1 MPYSTP
7 IDIAAWP
14 GALECAQAC
23 TPKHLPIPSADVM
36 DALLRGNAPPVG
48 ATAPH
53 IASATAALAN
63 LNAALAKADRRIDAV
78 LQVAGYS
85 LPLSPVPT
93 LLQEISLDITRFLM
107 HADLRINSKINS
119 EGQHPIHAAYER
131 AEKYLEQIQ
140 NRTISLG
147 ADDPA
152 PPTST
157 SGAAYFA
164 GETRYWKR
172 SSRGL
177 SDG

>member
-7 IDIAAWP
+7 IDIASWP

-23 TPKHLPIPSADVM
+23 TPKHLPIPAADVM
-36 DALLRGNAPPVG
+36 EALLRGTALPVG

-78 LQVAGYS
+78 LQVASYT

-147 ADDPA
+147 ADDPE

-157 SGAAYFA
+157 SGAAYFE
-164 GETRYWKR
+164 GETRHWKR
-172 SSRGL
+172 NSRGL